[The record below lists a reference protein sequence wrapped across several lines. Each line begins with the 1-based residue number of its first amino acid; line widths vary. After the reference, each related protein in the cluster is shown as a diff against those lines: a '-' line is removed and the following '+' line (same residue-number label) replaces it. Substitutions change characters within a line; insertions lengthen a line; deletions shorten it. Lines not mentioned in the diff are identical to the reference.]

1 MMPQLVPAVLLTETP
16 QVVEKLD
23 TLPPPKLGQLQ
34 GVVDKEEE
42 EEKLKLQQQQKEGAE
57 NDKGKEEEE
66 SISSRPPKDKLQ
78 KVLDIL
84 FELGIIHLVDKS
96 RLKQQQDAVSGVVGG
111 GGEGEEGKINEVGD
125 SDEPPTEQAIREAY
139 NDPNPIYCFGNGMPR
154 MDVVLPSQV
163 LHEIKLAG
171 EEVLRMKLR
180 VDLLRKALLAIG
192 EEGKK
197 EEEDVAVVGGE
208 NKEVQQQQLVAESAG
223 GANETI
229 GAAPT
234 TATEKQQPPNT
245 KRPKRKPTPEQHAI
259 KTLKRLYQ
267 LHPEIVN
274 DPVYAAALKMFSINV
289 GTKIDHHNI
298 LVENDAEVDMIIGKI
313 SGGDNAGNN
322 SNSKNGVKGGGM
334 SKKNSSSDN
343 VQRGLKR
350 SASTD
355 SGGGLKKKKRKG
367 RPPKNSNSSDKLK
380 GGSGSVG
387 EIPVVRTNASWV

>member
-34 GVVDKEEE
+34 GVVDKGEE

-111 GGEGEEGKINEVGD
+111 GGEGEEGKINEGD
-125 SDEPPTEQAIREAY
+125 SDEPPTEQAIRAAY

-154 MDVVLPSQV
+154 MDVVLPSQI
-163 LHEIKLAG
+163 LNEIKLAG

-234 TATEKQQPPNT
+234 ATTEKQQPPNT
-245 KRPKRKPTPEQHAI
+245 KRPRRKQTPEQHAI